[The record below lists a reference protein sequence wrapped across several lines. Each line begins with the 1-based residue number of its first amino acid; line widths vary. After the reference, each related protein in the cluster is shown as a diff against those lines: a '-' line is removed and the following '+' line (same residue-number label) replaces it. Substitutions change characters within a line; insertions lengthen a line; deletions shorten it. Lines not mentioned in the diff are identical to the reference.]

1 MEYSITKQEY
11 ERIRTLLYDESGI
24 SLGDTKQSL
33 VVSRLT
39 KRLRDLQM
47 EDFSS

>member
-33 VVSRLT
+33 LSLIHISEPTRPY
-39 KRLRDLQM
+39 
-47 EDFSS
+47 